1 MALVPVVMTKQLLI
15 VGVDPGKVTG
25 IAIWW
30 SGDPGSPVYR
40 REVPAVDV
48 ASDLREVLRTFE
60 RPTLIACE
68 RFIKATGGRPQTA
81 QPDADRVIGAVR
93 SLADELVVRCV
104 YQSPGPA
111 KRVAPD
117 RLLRQLGWY
126 TRTPDGHANDA
137 CRHVLL
143 ALATFHVEVFAR
155 LTGL

>member
-1 MALVPVVMTKQLLI
+1 MTKQLLI

-25 IAIWW
+25 LAAWRFRDTV
-30 SGDPGSPVYR
+30 GLYLTPER
-40 REVPAVDV
+40 QEVSANDV
-48 ASDLREVLRTFE
+48 TRVLRLMLRFE
-60 RPTLIACE
+60 RPTLLACE